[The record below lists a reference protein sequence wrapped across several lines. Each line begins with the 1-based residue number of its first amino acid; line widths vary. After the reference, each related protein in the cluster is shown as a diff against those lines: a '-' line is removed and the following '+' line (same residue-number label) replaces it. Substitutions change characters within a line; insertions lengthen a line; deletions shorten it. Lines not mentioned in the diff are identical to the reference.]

1 MYKKIF
7 LITVALVNLFMV
19 TGMQV
24 TERREVRVG
33 AYDNAPKIYKNENG
47 EIEGFWPEIMQE
59 IADRENWEI
68 VWVHGTW
75 EESIDRLKNNEID
88 IMPDVG
94 LTEERRNQF
103 AFSEETVFVSWAR
116 LYVNEGSEIETILD
130 LEGKSVAGL
139 SGSLNFDGPEGIK
152 ALVDQFEVD
161 VTFVGMT
168 DYIQVFEALQN
179 NEVEVGVVN
188 KDFGDYYEREYGL
201 ERTPIIIQPTHMHFA
216 FPKNGSQ
223 TSYLLERI
231 DSQLMAFKADQD
243 SLYYQALD
251 EYFGERTSTGTVE
264 VIPSWVV
271 NSLLVGGVLLLFLVL
286 VNIVSRDQV
295 KRRTSELSAS
305 EERYRTL
312 FENSPDH
319 IFRFDKDANIID
331 YHASQDYSFSEH
343 LEEIKGKN
351 LSELVSPTFAN
362 VVKENINES
371 LETNEGKSYEFQLDL
386 DGDQREFEARYF
398 VSSSNEI
405 IAFVRDITERKLAEK
420 KIKESEKRYQTLARV
435 SPVGIFRTDQT
446 GNTTYVNETWT
457 QIAGIS
463 HKEALGTGWIKA
475 VHPDDREML
484 NVNWNNA
491 YLNQSASFADYR
503 FVRPD
508 GSIVWVIGQAVPER
522 DADNNVVGYIGT
534 ITDITERKKIE
545 DLKAAVIRAETA
557 DKMKSAFLATMSH
570 ELRTPLNSII
580 GFTGILLQKLV
591 GPLSEEQE
599 KQLKMVQGSAQHLLA
614 LINDVLDISKIEAG
628 QLTFA
633 TDEFDMGRS
642 IQKTVEKLRP
652 LSDKKGLMLSSNI
665 PEIPIILHTDQ
676 RRTEQIVINLVNNS
690 IKFTEQG
697 EIKINCVVEDGFVK
711 TSVTDT
717 GIGIAKD
724 KMESLFTPFK
734 QIDTGLSRQYE
745 GTGLGLSIC
754 KRLVDLMGGEIWVES
769 EIGKGSTFSFTLPLA
784 RSEE

>member
-1 MYKKIF
+1 M
-7 LITVALVNLFMV
+7 ITVALVNLFMV

-33 AYDNAPKIYKNENG
+33 AYDNAPKIYQNEEG
-47 EIEGFWPEIMQE
+47 EIVGFWPEIVQE

-75 EESIDRLKNNEID
+75 EESIARLQNNEID

-94 LTEERRNQF
+94 LTEDRRNLF
-103 AFSEETVFVSWAR
+103 LFSEETVFVSWAR

-130 LEGKSVAGL
+130 LDGKRIAGL

-152 ALVDQFEVD
+152 ALTDQFGVNA
-161 VTFVGMT
+161 TFIGMSN
-168 DYIQVFEALQN
+168 YIEVFEALQE
-179 NEVEVGVVN
+179 NEADVGVVN
-188 KDFGDYYEREYGL
+188 KDFGDYNERLYGL
-201 ERTPIIIQPTHMHFA
+201 QRTPIIIQPTHMHFA
-216 FPKNGSQ
+216 FPKNE
-223 TSYLLERI
+223 TLTPYFLERV
-231 DSQLMAFKADQD
+231 DNQLRVFKENKD
-243 SLYYQALD
+243 SLYYWALD
-251 EYFGERTSTGTVE
+251 EYFGERTSIETVE
-264 VIPSWVV
+264 VIPAWVV
-271 NSLLVGGVLLLFLVL
+271 NSLLVGGVLLLFLVS
-286 VNIVSRDQV
+286 VSVVSRVQV
-295 KRRTSELSAS
+295 KRKTSELSAS

-319 IFRFDKDANIID
+319 IFRFDKEANIID
-331 YHASQDYSFSEH
+331 YHASQDFSFSEQF
-343 LEEIKGKN
+343 EEVKGKN
-351 LSELVSPTFAN
+351 ISELISPSFAN
-362 VVKENINES
+362 LVKQNINAS
-371 LETNEGKSYEFQLDL
+371 LEMDTDRSYEFQLNL
-386 DGDQREFEARYF
+386 DGDQREYEARYII
-398 VSSSNEI
+398 SSSNEI

-420 KIKESEKRYQTLARV
+420 KIIESEKRYQTLARV
-435 SPVGIFRTDQT
+435 SPVGIFRTDHV

-463 HKEALGTGWIKA
+463 YNEALGTGWIKA

-503 FVRPD
+503 FVRSD

-545 DLKAAVIRAETA
+545 DLKAAVIRAETS

-591 GPLSEEQE
+591 GPLSDEQE

-628 QLTFA
+628 QLTFSN
-633 TDEFDMGRS
+633 DEFDIGYS

-652 LSDKKGLMLSSNI
+652 LSDKKGLQLSYQI
-665 PEIPIILHTDQ
+665 PEIPVILHADQ
-676 RRTEQIVINLVNNS
+676 RRTEQVVINLVNNA
-690 IKFTEQG
+690 IKFTEVG
-697 EIKINCVVEDGFVK
+697 EIKINCVVDGGFVK
-711 TSVTDT
+711 TGVTDT
-717 GIGIAKD
+717 GIGIEKD
-724 KMESLFTPFK
+724 KMDSLFTPFK
-734 QIDTGLSRQYE
+734 QIDSGLSRQYE

-769 EIGKGSTFSFTLPLA
+769 EIGIGSTFYFTLPIA